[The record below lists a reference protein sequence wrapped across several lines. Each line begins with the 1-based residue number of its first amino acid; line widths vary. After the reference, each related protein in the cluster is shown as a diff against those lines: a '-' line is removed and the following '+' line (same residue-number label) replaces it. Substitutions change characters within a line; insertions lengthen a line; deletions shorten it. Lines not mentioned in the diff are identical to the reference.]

1 MPKEIIE
8 DSSNSELTW
17 ELIEILEKEASL
29 FETFLDLLEQQQE
42 ALVRNDVNRLN
53 EITEMQKEKLVHAGQ
68 LSKSR
73 EELIR
78 RLSELGKAPQNAT
91 ISRLVES
98 ASSGQ
103 TTMMEQLRET
113 ILELNEKIIKVRTQ
127 NEMLINRS
135 RENIMKTIELLG
147 RIKMPDDQ
155 YHNEGRRNAVQ
166 GSLALDRRA

>member
-17 ELIEILEKEASL
+17 ELMRVLEKEASL

-53 EITEMQKEKLVHAGQ
+53 EITERQKEKLVSAGQ
-68 LSKSR
+68 LSKNR

-78 RLSELGKAPQNAT
+78 RLSEQGKASENLT
-91 ISRLVES
+91 ISRLIES

-103 TTMMEQLRET
+103 ATMMEQLRET
-113 ILELNEKIIKVRTQ
+113 ILELNEKIMKVRSQ

-155 YHNEGRRNAVQ
+155 YHSEGKRNVVQ
-166 GSLALDRRA
+166 GSLALDRRV